1 MKIKVYKHIVMFL
14 LPAALTGCSGKEDS
28 LPGTGEAGLEIE
40 NCFSRSTGTDTGH
53 VPVKDFG
60 MVLLDET
67 GGSYTG
73 VSNPLHVTYGD
84 LSPQTD
90 YLASDEVRLDWQN
103 RLASIEMKHLL
114 SLLAFTVDGSQACS
128 LNVEAVPTEATYDLT
143 GGILSVKQGNGTISS
158 GTNMLLLLPGRL
170 ENRKAQVRYQDHSYD
185 WYLPANTFEAGKRY
199 DYALTLSKE
208 GVLMLSGVSA
218 RPWETGG
225 DYTGT
230 IQP

>member
-73 VSNPLHVTYGD
+73 VSNPLHVTYGESWNFPQVTLTQQTCRLFAFSPFRSIPGKEVAVS

-103 RLASIEMKHLL
+103 RRASIEMKP
-114 SLLAFTVDGSQACS
+114 SPG
-128 LNVEAVPTEATYDLT
+128 
-143 GGILSVKQGNGTISS
+143 KQGPTSEIQSLTPIS
-158 GTNMLLLLPGRL
+158 
-170 ENRKAQVRYQDHSYD
+170 
-185 WYLPANTFEAGKRY
+185 
-199 DYALTLSKE
+199 YAAS
-208 GVLMLSGVSA
+208 S
-218 RPWETGG
+218 
-225 DYTGT
+225 
-230 IQP
+230 

>member
-73 VSNPLHVTYGD
+73 VSNPLHVTYGESWNFPQVTLTQKTCRLFAFSPFRSIPGKEVAVS

-103 RLASIEMKHLL
+103 RLASIENEAPALPSGLYRGRKPG
-114 SLLAFTVDGSQACS
+114 VQPECGSR
-128 LNVEAVPTEATYDLT
+128 TYR
-143 GGILSVKQGNGTISS
+143 GHIRPYRWYIV
-158 GTNMLLLLPGRL
+158 
-170 ENRKAQVRYQDHSYD
+170 RK
-185 WYLPANTFEAGKRY
+185 TGKRNY
-199 DYALTLSKE
+199 FFRHKHAAAP
-208 GVLMLSGVSA
+208 A
-218 RPWETGG
+218 R
-225 DYTGT
+225 
-230 IQP
+230 QA